1 MNHIF
6 LVYMS
11 AFDQDKYD
19 KAKEAAHNYF
29 QKNRKIRS
37 PLLGVVHLNSDGFLH
52 LVYGDKN
59 HKQKRDWK
67 NQVKRFHLVSYIKR
81 IIEGMGFHQEYM
93 EQYQTVTIMQHKK
106 KVPANKLVKYW
117 GFVAVIDNKIRVK
130 LILRQ
135 VGNGNIH
142 FWSVIPFW
150 KTTYYKDIQVVD
162 LSTGDLDVD

>member
-1 MNHIF
+1 
-6 LVYMS
+6 MS

-93 EQYQTVTIMQHKK
+93 EQYQT
-106 KVPANKLVKYW
+106 
-117 GFVAVIDNKIRVK
+117 
-130 LILRQ
+130 
-135 VGNGNIH
+135 
-142 FWSVIPFW
+142 
-150 KTTYYKDIQVVD
+150 
-162 LSTGDLDVD
+162 